1 MLARSF
7 TTAVCI
13 LALGAPLSYASTD
26 PVVSSPGKDVAVNSA
41 THSAPA
47 TGDFDDPSK
56 MSSSV
61 PVATSSAISLGDGT
75 GQARYSTAKP
85 LPRLGVKPFSTVA
98 IQVKA
103 GLAGAGLDL
112 AVPVAGRMNLR
123 VGGNY
128 FQYNPN
134 LVVDGINVVGNI
146 QLRSASAN
154 VDVFPFGNAFRIT
167 PGVVVYNGNSISAIA
182 NVPGGQSFTLNDVS
196 YTSSPTDPVKGTFG
210 LSFGRKVAPSLTMG
224 FGNMIPRRGGH
235 WSVPLEI
242 GGEFIGTAP
251 QISLSLSGPA
261 CQTGS
266 IPPACGSIATDPTTQ
281 ANLAAEQKTL
291 NSNIP
296 SQLKFFPIVSIG
308 LSYKFGRGGSE
319 R

>member
-1 MLARSF
+1 MLTHFFA
-7 TTAVCI
+7 TAVCVVVVGVP
-13 LALGAPLSYASTD
+13 LGYASTD
-26 PVVSSPGKDVAVNSA
+26 PIVSALAKDVAANSTA
-41 THSAPA
+41 HTAPVA
-47 TGDFDDPSK
+47 GDFDDPSK
-56 MSSSV
+56 MSSSTAV
-61 PVATSSAISLGDGT
+61 GPSSAMSLSDGT
-75 GQARYSTAKP
+75 GQASYGSSAP
-85 LPRLGVKPFSTVA
+85 LRLGVKPFSTAA
-98 IQVKA
+98 IQIKA

-154 VDVFPFGNAFRIT
+154 VDVFPFGNAFRIS
-167 PGVVVYNGNSISAIA
+167 PGVVVYNGNSISAVA
-182 NVPGGQSFTLNDVS
+182 NVPGGQNFTLNNVN

-224 FGNMIPRRGGH
+224 FGNMIPRKGGH

-251 QISLSLSGPA
+251 QISLSLSGTA
-261 CQTGS
+261 CQAGS
-266 IPPACGSIATDPTTQ
+266 IPPACASIGTDPTTQ
-281 ANLAAEQKTL
+281 ANLAAEQASL

-308 LSYKFGRGGSE
+308 VSYKFGRSGRE